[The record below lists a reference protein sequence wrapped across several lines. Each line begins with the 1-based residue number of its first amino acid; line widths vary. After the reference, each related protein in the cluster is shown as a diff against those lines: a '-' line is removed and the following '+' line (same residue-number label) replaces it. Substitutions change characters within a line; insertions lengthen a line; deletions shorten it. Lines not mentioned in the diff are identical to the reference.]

1 MHLRS
6 KGPASKP
13 ACFRGP
19 RATTWI
25 PRHRQRPGRSWSP
38 SPASSWSWR
47 IRARSPGG
55 QPPMGRGT
63 RLQAEKAG
71 HCLTL
76 DSGLKQSCTGG
87 DFQLLTQ
94 TTAAVGEVDGAG
106 GCLQPTPRRPRTPAQ
121 ACPHSELT
129 AKALGE
135 CQVHMPTE
143 TPLTVPRRAP
153 PRPETQ
159 ASRRWLSK
167 AGRPSGTLQRECAA
181 PSPSSRSVLS
191 GYPHSAQG
199 PWFPGG
205 GVPWVLPQPQEAR
218 GRDWPSASLCQVQA
232 PGTPQLPQLPPR
244 ASSWEPSTA

>member
-1 MHLRS
+1 
-6 KGPASKP
+6 
-13 ACFRGP
+13 
-19 RATTWI
+19 
-25 PRHRQRPGRSWSP
+25 
-38 SPASSWSWR
+38 
-47 IRARSPGG
+47 
-55 QPPMGRGT
+55 MGRGT

-143 TPLTVPRRAP
+143 TPLTVPRRSP
-153 PRPETQ
+153 PRPAPRHRPLEGGFLRR
-159 ASRRWLSK
+159 AGPPGRSRGSVQPPAPPHVLSSQDT
-167 AGRPSGTLQRECAA
+167 PTLPRDLGSRGGGALGPPAA
-181 PSPSSRSVLS
+181 PGSPW
-191 GYPHSAQG
+191 A
-199 PWFPGG
+199 
-205 GVPWVLPQPQEAR
+205 
-218 GRDWPSASLCQVQA
+218 
-232 PGTPQLPQLPPR
+232 
-244 ASSWEPSTA
+244 